1 MATEPQS
8 SSQAPV
14 KTSLRISTQYMS
26 VRGMCTYPKTWVVG
40 REKKLASKQKL
51 NQLYS
56 NAHACK
62 SPWSRPKYS
71 RHNCCIALVL
81 TLPKLYLA

>member
-14 KTSLRISTQYMS
+14 KTSLRISNQYMS
-26 VRGMCTYPKTWVVG
+26 VCGMYTYPKTWVVG

-51 NQLYS
+51 YHL
-56 NAHACK
+56 K
-62 SPWSRPKYS
+62 PK
-71 RHNCCIALVL
+71 HCIAMPMHANLSGVAPNIPG
-81 TLPKLYLA
+81 TTAALPWF